1 MPNPEAIE
9 SQPPESGAVA
19 RGGEAHLAD
28 DLKTPLA
35 VVIANL
41 ELLTELVA
49 SVQVEASGQGGPRL
63 DAGAWLATQMAEAE
77 KCLCDAHTAAE
88 RLRGIVAPKKP
99 LPQSAS
105 DRAPPLRKSALRP
118 ARIMIVDDEEGLVRV
133 LRRIF
138 REYDAVVH
146 TSAQHALDRIIIGER
161 FDVILSDVG
170 MPGMSGCDLYDAIR
184 RVATD
189 QATRMVF
196 VTGGSDER
204 SEKAL
209 AATGQPVLMK
219 PFNPSE
225 LRAFVEKFL
234 A

>member
-1 MPNPEAIE
+1 VPTPEILE
-9 SQPPESGAVA
+9 SEPPESGAVA
-19 RGGEAHLAD
+19 RGAEPHLAD

-41 ELLTELVA
+41 ELLTQLVA

-63 DAGAWLATQMAEAE
+63 DAGTWLATQMAEAE

-88 RLRGIVAPKKP
+88 RLRAIVAPKKP

-105 DRAPPLRKSALRP
+105 DRVPPHRTSTLRP
-118 ARIMIVDDEEGLVRV
+118 ARIMIVDDEEGLVRT

-146 TSAQHALDRIIIGER
+146 TSAQHALDRVIIGER

-170 MPGMSGCDLYDAIR
+170 MPGMSGCDLYDEIR
-184 RVATD
+184 RIAPG
-189 QATRMVF
+189 QAARMVF
-196 VTGGSDER
+196 VTGGSDEW
-204 SEKAL
+204 SERGL

-219 PFNPSE
+219 PFNPGE